1 MEHIYLAGAVAC
13 LAVSWIYILILKAKI
28 RDCMRYIE
36 DRIDKA
42 NHGPE
47 SVSPSLEEGRGL
59 KATGKGA
66 ASGSTESSEEC

>member
-1 MEHIYLAGAVAC
+1 MEHIYLAGAVMC
-13 LAVSWIYILILKAKI
+13 LALSWIYILILKAKI

-42 NHGPE
+42 NYGPE
-47 SVSPSLEEGRGL
+47 SVSPSLEEGRES

-66 ASGSTESSEEC
+66 APGSADYSEEC